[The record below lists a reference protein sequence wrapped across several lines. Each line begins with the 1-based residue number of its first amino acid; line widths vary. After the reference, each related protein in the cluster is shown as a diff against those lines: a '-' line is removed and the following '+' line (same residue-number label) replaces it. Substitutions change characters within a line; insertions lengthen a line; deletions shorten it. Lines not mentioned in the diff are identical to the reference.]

1 MMAETREQSKAE
13 RLHDRIYRV
22 VREIPAGQA
31 ATYGQVA
38 MVAGLPSARMV
49 GRALAA
55 LPDRSDVPW
64 HRVINS
70 QGKLAL
76 RSDGKPDPEQRRRLR
91 AEGVVLDRLGR
102 VDFATVAWM
111 GPTWSFLE
119 GEGYDLEELILKSRH
134 RRRTGPWSRW
144 RF

>member
-1 MMAETREQSKAE
+1 MAETGDRSKAQQ
-13 RLHDRIYRV
+13 LHERIYRV
-22 VREIPAGQA
+22 VRRIPSGQA

-55 LPDRSDVPW
+55 LPDKSEVPW

-91 AEGVVLDRLGR
+91 AEGVHLDRLGR
-102 VDFATVAWM
+102 IDFAVVAWT
-111 GPTWSFLE
+111 GPIWSFL
-119 GEGYDLEELILKSRH
+119 GAEGYDLEELILKSRH

-144 RF
+144 CY

>member
-1 MMAETREQSKAE
+1 MAQQ
-13 RLHDRIYRV
+13 LHERIYRV
-22 VREIPAGQA
+22 VRQIPAGQA

-38 MVAGLPSARMV
+38 LVAGLPSARMV

-55 LPDRSDVPW
+55 LPDKSEVPW

-70 QGKLAL
+70 QGKLAP

-91 AEGVVLDRLGR
+91 AEVQFDRQGR
-102 VDFATVAWM
+102 IDFAKFAWT
-111 GPTWSFLE
+111 GPTWFFLE
-119 GEGYDLEELILKSRH
+119 AEDYDLEELILKSRH
-134 RRRTGPWSRW
+134 RRRTGPWCRW

>member
-1 MMAETREQSKAE
+1 VDWSKAQQ
-13 RLHDRIYRV
+13 LHERIYRV
-22 VREIPAGQA
+22 VRQVPAGQA

-38 MVAGLPSARMV
+38 LVAGLPSARMV

-55 LPDRSDVPW
+55 LPDKSEVPW

-70 QGKLAL
+70 QGKLAP

-91 AEGVVLDRLGR
+91 AEGVQLDRQGR
-102 VDFATVAWM
+102 IDFARFAWT

-119 GEGYDLEELILKSRH
+119 AEDYDLEELILKSRH
-134 RRRTGPWSRW
+134 RRRTGPWCRW